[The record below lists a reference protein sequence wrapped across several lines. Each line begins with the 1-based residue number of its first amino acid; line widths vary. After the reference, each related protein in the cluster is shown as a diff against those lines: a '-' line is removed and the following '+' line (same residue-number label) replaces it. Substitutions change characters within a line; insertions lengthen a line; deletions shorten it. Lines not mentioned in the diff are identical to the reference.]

1 MWCAST
7 GVLLP
12 RAPCASCESGLLP
25 PAKAAACAYNKGMKN
40 EATLSTL
47 SNAELEA
54 LYEAYSAD
62 DCSDEQWDGLMA
74 EMLRR
79 DDFIASTHELEYTLE
94 CWA

>member
-1 MWCAST
+1 
-7 GVLLP
+7 
-12 RAPCASCESGLLP
+12 
-25 PAKAAACAYNKGMKN
+25 MKN
-40 EATLSTL
+40 ETAMTDLSTL
-47 SNAELEA
+47 SNDALEA

-79 DDFIASTHELEYTLE
+79 DDFVASTHELEYTLE

>member
-1 MWCAST
+1 LAVVQAYYCPGRLGHMKKCHRPSPWGDLS
-7 GVLLP
+7 P
-12 RAPCASCESGLLP
+12 
-25 PAKAAACAYNKGMKN
+25 YNKGMKN
-40 EATLSTL
+40 ELSLL
-47 SNAELEA
+47 SNDALEA

-79 DDFIASTHELEYTLE
+79 DDFVASSNELAYTLE